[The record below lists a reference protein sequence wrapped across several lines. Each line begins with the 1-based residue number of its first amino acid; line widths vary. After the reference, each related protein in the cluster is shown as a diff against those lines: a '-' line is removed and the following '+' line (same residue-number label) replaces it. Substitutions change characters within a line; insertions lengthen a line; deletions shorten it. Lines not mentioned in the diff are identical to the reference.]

1 MHKFL
6 RAIGFSQIH
15 NRKQLHALLRDS
27 IETAD
32 SKNYVSLDDETLYAE
47 FLKEFSDGV
56 GLAVRGEFD
65 EENRFIYEYF
75 FPYRRGTQISSAED
89 ITIER
94 HAEKESYAGVC
105 DEMKV
110 GVSLIFY
117 LQNMIPY
124 IKIKN
129 SGKMPIR
136 GTTLNLAA
144 LSVDG
149 MILMPIQKDEK
160 QKKKSNQS
168 KQDRLQ
174 LMQAAR
180 RGDENAM
187 ETLTLDD
194 MDIYSSVSRKILKN
208 DVFSLVDT
216 CFMPFGVECDMYSV
230 VGEILAC
237 EKTKNDYSK
246 EELWLMTI
254 SCNDLVFDVCMNAQD
269 LYGEPA
275 VGRRFKGSIW
285 LQGYIN
291 FPEE

>member
-1 MHKFL
+1 
-6 RAIGFSQIH
+6 
-15 NRKQLHALLRDS
+15 
-27 IETAD
+27 
-32 SKNYVSLDDETLYAE
+32 
-47 FLKEFSDGV
+47 
-56 GLAVRGEFD
+56 
-65 EENRFIYEYF
+65 
-75 FPYRRGTQISSAED
+75 
-89 ITIER
+89 
-94 HAEKESYAGVC
+94 
-105 DEMKV
+105 
-110 GVSLIFY
+110 
-117 LQNMIPY
+117 
-124 IKIKN
+124 
-129 SGKMPIR
+129 MPIR

-291 FPEE
+291 FPENI